1 MTKFSDDEED
11 SGNEEMPNNQQEF
24 DDISEVDSVNQNFN
38 MNRRLNV
45 DPPRDVAE
53 FVDLLSRPRPEQ
65 EQAVV
70 KDEIVEKLPVEIL
83 LKIFSYLDDLSL
95 FTVSEVCRKWKII
108 LERNTT
114 QVFWKRY
121 IKERFPLFQ
130 QISFVS
136 NWMQMYCSLMS
147 SCFCRTCLVQM
158 ANVSRSEIMKYLIT
172 SKFLY

>member
-11 SGNEEMPNNQQEF
+11 SGNEEMANEELSINQPDYDDSNE
-24 DDISEVDSVNQNFN
+24 DDIENLNFN

-45 DPPRDVAE
+45 DPPRDVAD

-65 EQAVV
+65 EQAVI
-70 KDEIVEKLPVEIL
+70 KDEIVEKLPVEIC

-95 FTVSEVCRKWKII
+95 WTASEVCRKWRTI
-108 LERNTT
+108 LARNTP
-114 QVFWKRY
+114 QSFWKRY

-130 QISFVS
+130 QISFVT
-136 NWMQMYCSLMS
+136 NWMQMYCSMMS

-158 ANVSRSEIMKYLIT
+158 ANVS
-172 SKFLY
+172 